1 MCPSQHEPKEKWF
14 DGQLVF
20 GVDEYDIEGKLV
32 GNTFNMTI
40 IENKEIVLQAMNAT
54 VDALYAEI
62 SPQYLF
68 TEIYVKLNNVDKK
81 LKITGIC
88 KGKKYSLTAMYN
100 DISGTI
106 EALIQV
112 NDKKLANAKI
122 DLKYSTNTLRLK
134 AVKLY

>member
-1 MCPSQHEPKEKWF
+1 M
-14 DGQLVF
+14 F
-20 GVDEYDIEGKLV
+20 GVVEYDIEGKLV
-32 GNTFNMTI
+32 GNT
-40 IENKEIVLQAMNAT
+40 K
-54 VDALYAEI
+54 
-62 SPQYLF
+62 YLS
-68 TEIYVKLNNVDKK
+68 TEEIYVKLDNVDKK